1 MKNKLNGIIVISL
14 CIMGIWATSSCKKE
28 VESNATD
35 IELYTMAK
43 STENFTWYKN
53 SDALLN
59 KSSGSAHTQPF
70 LRTRY
75 NSVAATQLDSN
86 GKTIP
91 GSTFPEGSLVVKE
104 LYDNATK
111 LGRYAILYKDSESDV
126 ADSDGWVWGYIN
138 ADGSVA
144 ETSGNKG
151 NACKTC
157 HSQEDNIDN
166 ILMNIYFP

>member
-1 MKNKLNGIIVISL
+1 MKNKVNAILVISL
-14 CIMGIWATSSCKKE
+14 CIGCMFTISSCKKE
-28 VESNATD
+28 IEPNATD
-35 IELYTMAK
+35 IELYNMAK

-75 NSVAATQLDSN
+75 NSVAATQLDRS
-86 GKTIP
+86 GKVMTDA
-91 GSTFPEGSLVVKE
+91 SFAEGSLVVKE

-111 LGRYAILYKDSESDV
+111 LGRYAILYKNSESDF
-126 ADSDGWVWGYIN
+126 ADSNGWVWGYID

-144 ETSGNKG
+144 ETSANKG
-151 NACKTC
+151 NACKSC
-157 HSQEDNIDN
+157 HSQEGNIDN